1 MVSTITFRRVG
12 DYIHFLN
19 FTTGEVMS
27 FDADDGSCLLDN
39 INNLPASNLQ
49 LDSEVVEFF
58 SSNASQVNS
67 RKFRHTL
74 LELGTQFSFPTI
86 VNVEINR
93 RCMLACQH
101 CYIPVT
107 DLKSNTKTF
116 FETYSP
122 EETQQ
127 LLRSIA
133 DLGVF
138 LIVFTGGE
146 AFLNGNLHNLLLE
159 ANKQGFAIEVFSNLQ
174 FIPAWF
180 KSLDPSQIRL
190 GRVQTSIYS
199 SVPAIHDKV
208 TGHAGSFER
217 TLANLKYL
225 QQQGYYVE
233 VATPLF
239 STNFDTRKET
249 EAFFTQLEIPQSF
262 SWPIVD
268 EYYEG
273 SGKKSAL
280 NITKEQF
287 VLFCEEHPDFLYSVD
302 FSKPE
307 ETICA
312 AGRSLFSISA
322 NGDVFPCSQYPDRI
336 GNLHQTSL
344 RNIITSKEMTK
355 IAGYRLGDVPDKTY
369 PYNFCI
375 GNNYSE
381 TGDPFRQPKSLTEV
395 FDYYESLQRGGESNE
410 ADKACLEVQQRE
422 NAQGGL
428 HKVC

>member
-1 MVSTITFRRVG
+1 MIPVITSRQVG
-12 DYIHFLN
+12 DYLHFLN
-19 FTTGEVMS
+19 ATTGEIMS
-27 FDADDGSCLLDN
+27 FEVADGLCLLDN
-39 INNLPASNLQ
+39 IGNLSASNLQ
-49 LDSEVVEFF
+49 LDTETLEFF
-58 SSNASQVNS
+58 SSKPSQINS
-67 RKFRHTL
+67 RKFRHAL
-74 LELGTQFSFPTI
+74 LELGAQFSFPTI
-86 VNVEINR
+86 VNIEINR
-93 RCMLACQH
+93 RCMLTCQH

-116 FETYSP
+116 FETYSL
-122 EETQQ
+122 EEIQK

-146 AFLNGNLHNLLLE
+146 AFLNGNLQSLLIE
-159 ANKQGFAIEVFSNLQ
+159 ANKQGFAGEIFSNLQ

-190 GRVQTSIYS
+190 GRVQTSVYS
-199 SVPAIHDKV
+199 CVPDVHDKV

-239 STNFDTRKET
+239 SVNFDTRKET
-249 EAFFTQLEIPQSF
+249 ESFFAQLGIPQSF

-268 EYYEG
+268 EYYDG
-273 SGKKSAL
+273 SEKKSSL

-287 VLFCEEHPDFLYSVD
+287 VLFCEENPDFLYRVD
-302 FSKPE
+302 FSKSE
-307 ETICA
+307 DYICA

-322 NGDVFPCSQYPDRI
+322 NGDVFPCSQYPHKM
-336 GNLHQTSL
+336 GNIHQVGL
-344 RNIITSKEMTK
+344 ENIIASKEMAR
-355 IAGYRLGDVPDKTY
+355 IAGYTLGDVPDKTY
-369 PYNFCI
+369 PYNFCM
-375 GNNYSE
+375 GNNFSQ
-381 TGDPFRQPKSLTEV
+381 TGDPFCQPQNLTEI
-395 FDYYESLQRGGESNE
+395 FDYYESLRKGGENNE
-410 ADKACLEVQQRE
+410 ADQACLEVQQRE
-422 NAQGGL
+422 TAQGGL